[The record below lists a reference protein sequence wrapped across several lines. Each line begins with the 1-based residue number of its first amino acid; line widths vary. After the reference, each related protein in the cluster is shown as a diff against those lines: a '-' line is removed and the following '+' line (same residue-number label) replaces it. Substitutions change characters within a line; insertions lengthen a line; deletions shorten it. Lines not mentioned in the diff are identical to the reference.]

1 MRLEINKDISKY
13 RMTIKGYTPR
23 GIICTFL
30 ILAISITIMV
40 GLYDYLTT
48 IGQLALIAVC
58 CAPIAFF
65 YLEEVPLYSLP
76 TEKIIR
82 VMMIYALSPK
92 KSKVENVDMFNK
104 RKRDNPLLAYLN
116 RHKFNIPRSV
126 QDFVPLDC
134 FYEDGMAK
142 AGNRY
147 SVLYRFSDVDFSVLS
162 DDDKETV
169 LEKYESIIST
179 FLDKASYKIT
189 VASYNIPQ
197 EVIYSKM
204 ALPNFNYN
212 PALSDSINGQIH
224 NNIAAV
230 GQSVTGLYL
239 TVSILQNTEED
250 AVSYFELLTNNL
262 YSKFSEIGSIC
273 CRVNLRDRLSLYHF
287 LNNQN
292 SHKQFEFTSIK
303 DLNASDIRL
312 YCCPEMWRIHSDYIE
327 LGSSVCRSF
336 YMESIEGTSIPD
348 TFYRN
353 MLKGVPN
360 LSFAS
365 LEMECLSKE
374 EAKKQVSRAITD
386 TQSKLSKYRQDK
398 AKSGDVSSYAPPEL
412 VDEGRACSSMYQDIA
427 ERNQNLYMATILVVI
442 TAPDKETLEK
452 NTRAFFQE
460 AKANKVNFNISYHQ
474 QVQCLFSCLPYGIS
488 NPIEVRRMMTTESIA
503 AFVPLSE
510 QVVRHYGPK
519 ALWEGRNPIT
529 KKVNSI
535 NRDNLPNGNGMI
547 FGDSGSGKS
556 VQAKLDIIQ
565 RRIKEPESEILIV
578 DPKGEYH
585 ELGRLLGGLAVNI
598 SVSSTDHINLMEI
611 SKGYGTTA
619 GKDSIKSKV
628 SFVQSVVQNM
638 CAGEVSTTSLNS
650 IVDRCATRLYKK
662 FMNGQMKEQ
671 PTLQDLYYELSK
683 EKKDEAIAKQIAT
696 AIETYSIGS
705 LNVFAQ
711 QTNIPED
718 NGLIVF
724 DIHNLEDSFRDLGLM
739 VMLDQVINRVAQNR
753 AKGIYTYIYIDEFHK
768 FFNTPAE
775 PLLMDLWKMGR
786 AMHCFS
792 TGITQNIVEVLN
804 NENGQLIAHNSE
816 YLKILKLNRME
827 IIEDLSRVIFIPH
840 QLITYISGLTNNGDE
855 KLRRSTGLIKYGTT
869 IIPFESQIPHES
881 YLYQLINSD

>member
-13 RMTIKGYTPR
+13 KMTIKGYTPR

-30 ILAISITIMV
+30 IVSISVIIMV
-40 GLYDYLTT
+40 GLFDYLTT

-58 CAPIAFF
+58 CVPIAFF
-65 YLEEVPLYSLP
+65 YLEEVPLYALP

-82 VMMIYALSPK
+82 LMMVYALSPK
-92 KSKVENVDMFNK
+92 KSKVENVDMFKK
-104 RKRDNPLLAYLN
+104 RKRDNPLLSYLN
-116 RHKFNIPRSV
+116 RYKFNIPRSI
-126 QDFVPLDC
+126 QDFIPLDC
-134 FYEDGMAK
+134 FYEDGMARS
-142 AGNRY
+142 GNRY
-147 SVLYRFSDVDFSVLS
+147 SVLYRFTDVDFSVLS

-169 LEKYESIIST
+169 LEKYESVISS
-179 FLDKASYKIT
+179 FLDKATYKIT

-197 EVIYSKM
+197 EAIYNKM
-204 ALPNFNYN
+204 ALPEFPYN
-212 PALSDSINGQIH
+212 PSLSESINGQIY

-239 TVSILQNTEED
+239 TVTTLQNSEED
-250 AVSYFELLTNNL
+250 ATSYFELLTNNL
-262 YSKFSEIGSIC
+262 YSKFSEIGSLC
-273 CRVNLRDRLSLYHF
+273 HRVDLRDRLSLYHF

-292 SHKQFEFTSIK
+292 NHKQFEFSSIK
-303 DLNASDIRL
+303 ELNAADIKQ
-312 YCCPEMWRIHSDYIE
+312 YCCPEMWHIHKDYID

-336 YMESIEGTSIPD
+336 FLQSVGTSIPD
-348 TFYRN
+348 SFFRN

-374 EAKKQVSRAITD
+374 EAKNKVSRAIAD

-398 AKSGDVSSYAPPEL
+398 SKVGDVSSYAPPEL
-412 VDEGRACSSMYQDIA
+412 VEESRACSSLYQDIS
-427 ERNQNLYMATILVVI
+427 ERNQNLYMATVLVVI
-442 TAPDKETLEK
+442 TAPDIETLEK
-452 NTRAFFQE
+452 NTNAFLQE
-460 AKANKVNFNISYHQ
+460 TSANKAVFNILYHQ
-474 QVQCLFSCLPYGIS
+474 QVQGMFSCLPYGIN
-488 NPIEVRRMMTTESIA
+488 NPIEVRRLMTTESIA

-565 RRIKEPESEILIV
+565 RRIKEPNSDIILL
-578 DPKGEYH
+578 DPKGEYS
-585 ELGRLLGGLAVNI
+585 ELGKMLGGLAVNI
-598 SVSSTDHINLMEI
+598 SVSSNDHINLMEI

-619 GKDSIKSKV
+619 GKDSIKAKV
-628 SFVQSVVQNM
+628 SFVQSVIQNM
-638 CAGEVSTTSLNS
+638 CAGEVPTTSLNS
-650 IVDRCATRLYKK
+650 IVDRCATRLYKR
-662 FMNGQMKEQ
+662 FMNGQMPGQ
-671 PTLQDLYYELSK
+671 PTLQDLYHELSV
-683 EKKDEAIAKQIAT
+683 EKKDEALAKQIAT
-696 AIETYSIGS
+696 AIETYAVGS

-792 TGITQNIVEVLN
+792 TGITQNIIEVLN

-840 QLITYISGLTNNGDE
+840 QLITYISGLPNNGDE